1 MTVFD
6 STFGQRPLLSAVLS
20 VAFVAIGIFLVKL
33 YRVRTFFRRLQKQ
46 GLVCI

>member
-1 MTVFD
+1 MTAFD
-6 STFGQRPLLSAVLS
+6 ITFGQRPLLSTVISVVL
-20 VAFVAIGIFLVKL
+20 VGLGVFLIKL